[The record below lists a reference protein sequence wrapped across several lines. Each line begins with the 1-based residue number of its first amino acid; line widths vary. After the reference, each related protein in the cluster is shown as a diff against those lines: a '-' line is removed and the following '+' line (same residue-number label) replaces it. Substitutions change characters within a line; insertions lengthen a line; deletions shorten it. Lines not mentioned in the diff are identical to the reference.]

1 MSEEEFDIDD
11 ITRRMNGAVSVLKS
25 EFSSLR
31 TGRASSSMLDS
42 VNVEVYGSTMP
53 LNQCATINV
62 PEPRLIIVNV
72 WDKNNITAVEKGI
85 LNSGLGINP
94 VVEGA
99 VLRLPIPELNE
110 ERRKELS
117 KLAGNF
123 SENARIAVRNV
134 RKDGMDRLKKM
145 KLDNLSEDDHK
156 IYSDEVQEITD
167 RVIKEI
173 DSALQVKQ
181 DEIMKI

>member
-11 ITRRMNGAVSVLKS
+11 IERRMNGAVSVLRS
-25 EFSSLR
+25 DFSSLR
-31 TGRASSSMLDS
+31 TGRASSNMLDS
-42 VNVEVYGSTMP
+42 VNVEVYGTTMP
-53 LNQCATINV
+53 LNQCATVNV
-62 PEPRLIIVNV
+62 PEPRVIIVNV
-72 WDKNNITAVEKGI
+72 WDKNNITAVEKAI

-145 KLDNLSEDDHK
+145 KLHNLSEDDHK

-173 DSALQVKQ
+173 DSALLIKQ
-181 DEIMKI
+181 DEIMKV

>member
-1 MSEEEFDIDD
+1 MSEEEFILM
-11 ITRRMNGAVSVLKS
+11 ILEGMNGAVSVLKS
-25 EFSSLR
+25 DFSSLR

-53 LNQCATINV
+53 VNQCATVNV

-117 KLAGNF
+117 KLAGIF

-145 KLDNLSEDDHK
+145 KSDNLSEDDHK

-167 RVIKEI
+167 KVIKEI

>member
-72 WDKNNITAVEKGI
+72 WDKNNITAVEKAI

>member
-1 MSEEEFDIDD
+1 MSEVEFDIDD

-25 EFSSLR
+25 DFSSLR

-53 LNQCATINV
+53 LNQCATVNV
-62 PEPRLIIVNV
+62 PEPRLIVVNV

>member
-11 ITRRMNGAVSVLKS
+11 IERRMNGAVSVLKS
-25 EFSSLR
+25 DFSSLR

-53 LNQCATINV
+53 LNQCATVNV

>member
-25 EFSSLR
+25 DFSSLR

-53 LNQCATINV
+53 LNQCATVNV

-173 DSALQVKQ
+173 DSALQIKQ

>member
-53 LNQCATINV
+53 LNQCATVNV

-72 WDKNNITAVEKGI
+72 WDKNNISAVEKAI

>member
-1 MSEEEFDIDD
+1 
-11 ITRRMNGAVSVLKS
+11 MNGAVSVLKS
-25 EFSSLR
+25 DFSSLR

-53 LNQCATINV
+53 LNQCATVNV

-134 RKDGMDRLKKM
+134 RKDGMDKLKKM

-173 DSALQVKQ
+173 DSALQIKQ

>member
-1 MSEEEFDIDD
+1 
-11 ITRRMNGAVSVLKS
+11 MNGAVSVLKS
-25 EFSSLR
+25 DFSSLR

-62 PEPRLIIVNV
+62 PEPRLIMVNV

-156 IYSDEVQEITD
+156 IYSDEVQEIL
-167 RVIKEI
+167 IG
-173 DSALQVKQ
+173 
-181 DEIMKI
+181 

>member
-1 MSEEEFDIDD
+1 MLEEEFDIDD

-25 EFSSLR
+25 DFSSLR

-53 LNQCATINV
+53 LNQCATVNV

-173 DSALQVKQ
+173 DSALQIKQ

>member
-1 MSEEEFDIDD
+1 M
-11 ITRRMNGAVSVLKS
+11 
-25 EFSSLR
+25 
-31 TGRASSSMLDS
+31 
-42 VNVEVYGSTMP
+42 
-53 LNQCATINV
+53 
-62 PEPRLIIVNV
+62 
-72 WDKNNITAVEKGI
+72 WDKNNITAVEKAI

-167 RVIKEI
+167 KVIKEI
-173 DSALQVKQ
+173 DSALQIKQ

>member
-72 WDKNNITAVEKGI
+72 WDKNNISAVEKAI

-173 DSALQVKQ
+173 DSALQIKQ